1 MKTCYQ
7 LQTMAIAYQE
17 ICEDNDP
24 WVALGMFSHDFFG
37 NFVHL
42 RNELVRDPICE
53 PSDATDE
60 QHRWAVFCAAS
71 VEYLCYRYGV
81 PCPVWVHDYPPLAS
95 PWYKGLGAHKPHV
108 QQRLREETP
117 AAFAK
122 RNIFCGDRVF
132 ANKYEISTD
141 LAQRRSA

>member
-1 MKTCYQ
+1 
-7 LQTMAIAYQE
+7 MAVAYQE
-17 ICEDNDP
+17 ICEGESDP

-42 RNELVRDPICE
+42 RSELVCDPIRE

-81 PCPVWVHDYPPLAS
+81 PCPLWVYDYPPLAS

-108 QQRLREETP
+108 QQLLREETP
-117 AAFAK
+117 VAFAK